1 VARQNINIG
10 STSNDGTGD
19 SLRVAFNK
27 INSMFTELYSE
38 TAVDSQISISGNQ
51 IATSSSNAD
60 LVLDAAGTG
69 AISMQT
75 IKVLMPNLPTSDPSV
90 AGQLYNDS
98 GTLKVSA
105 G

>member
-27 INSMFTELYSE
+27 INNMFSELYDE
-38 TAVDSQISISGNQ
+38 TAADSQVTISGNQ
-51 IATSSSNAD
+51 ITSNASNAD

-69 AISMQT
+69 GVSLTT

-90 AGQLYNDS
+90 SGQLWNDS